1 MSSIVEWFTTS
12 PVFAVLLD
20 FVAGYPLLA
29 GTTAVLAA
37 LMFAVRRE
45 RHDDGFYAIDDAELP
60 RISLL
65 VPVSLDAAALNDTL
79 TALHDLDY
87 PDYEVVIV
95 DDEAPDDITA
105 VARGHLR
112 PDRRFQLLRKERSE
126 GRPAAL
132 NDAMPLVTGE
142 LVVLVE
148 AGTSLQ
154 GGALR
159 ALAAHF
165 VRLPRV
171 GAVMAGPRV
180 RRPVS
185 LIAGL
190 QNLEYA
196 ALVSLNRRA
205 QVVWGRVLT
214 VSGVP
219 TALRRSALED
229 IGLFDPLMLT
239 EDVDVVWRLQ
249 ERFYDVRYEPRAQ
262 AELVVAERPR
272 DWWRQRRRSVTGLV
286 QVLGHRGRGLAH
298 WRHRR
303 QWPVAAGAALSIF
316 WVHAL
321 AVVAVVWG
329 CCLLTGV
336 RAKGAAPF
344 PNGWWVLLAAGC
356 VIRIG
361 VGLLLH
367 ARYDR
372 LAWRGFLLAP
382 LYALGYWFALA
393 AVTVRSTLPV
403 LLGRRSPEREW
414 LAVPDRSLRIAGPPS
429 ADG

>member
-1 MSSIVEWFTTS
+1 MTSVVEGFTTS
-12 PVFAVLLD
+12 PVFAVLLA
-20 FVAGYPLLA
+20 FVAGYPLIA

-45 RHDDGFYAIDDAELP
+45 RRDNGFYTIDDAELP

-65 VPVSLDAAALNDTL
+65 VPAAGDGAALEATL

-87 PDYEVVIV
+87 PDYEVVVV
-95 DDEAPDDITA
+95 DDEAPDELAA
-105 VARGHLR
+105 VAREHLLA
-112 PDRRFQLLRKERSE
+112 DRRFQLLRKELTE

-132 NDAMPLVTGE
+132 NDALPMITGA

-148 AGTSLQ
+148 TGSRPHR
-154 GGALR
+154 GSLR

-171 GAVMAGPRV
+171 GAVLTSPRV
-180 RRPVS
+180 HEPATLV
-185 LIAGL
+185 AAL

-205 QVVWGRVLT
+205 QVVWGRVLS

-219 TALRRSALED
+219 IAFRRSALED
-229 IGLFDPLMLT
+229 VGLFDPLMLT
-239 EDVDVVWRLQ
+239 EDVDLVWRLQ

-262 AELVVAERPR
+262 ADLAVPDRPR
-272 DWWRQRRRSVTGLV
+272 EWWRQRRRAMTGLV
-286 QVLGHRGRGLAH
+286 QILVHRGRGLAH
-298 WRHRR
+298 WRYRR
-303 QWPVAAGAALSIF
+303 QWPVAAGAALSIV

-321 AVVAVVWG
+321 VVTAAVWV

-356 VIRIG
+356 VVRIG
-361 VGLLLH
+361 AGLLLH

-372 LAWRGFLLAP
+372 PAWRSFLVAP

-403 LLGRRSPEREW
+403 VLGRWSPARER
-414 LAVPDRSLRIAGPPS
+414 LAVPDRTLRIAAPPT
-429 ADG
+429 DG